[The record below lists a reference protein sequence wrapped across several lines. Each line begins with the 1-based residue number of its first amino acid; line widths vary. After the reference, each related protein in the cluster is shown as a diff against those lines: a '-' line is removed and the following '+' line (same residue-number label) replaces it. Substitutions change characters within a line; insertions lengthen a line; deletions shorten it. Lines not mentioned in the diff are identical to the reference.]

1 MVIILL
7 TCVLYLLF
15 HNCFDCID
23 LFIYY
28 IYYLLCDVHNIYV
41 NLKICHNRKGQEL
54 QLEGILEEFRYL
66 NPKCFSLIAANF
78 FSEKAKNHIII
89 TVFTY
94 LYF

>member
-7 TCVLYLLF
+7 TFVLYLLF

-41 NLKICHNRKGQEL
+41 NLKICHNRKG
-54 QLEGILEEFRYL
+54 
-66 NPKCFSLIAANF
+66 
-78 FSEKAKNHIII
+78 
-89 TVFTY
+89 
-94 LYF
+94 